1 MPNDDSNKVVKLR
14 QPAQQSAAGVVVDDD
29 PIQPKSLLNM
39 TDVEQDVFLQQLRD
53 RRLRASEMIKEA
65 QRAKH
70 HASSIASAIKVE
82 RKAEQAQRQYVKA
95 NKALERLEELLY
107 DLRALTLQHT
117 DIDIGKS

>member
-14 QPAQQSAAGVVVDDD
+14 QPAVPTAAGVVVDD

-70 HASSIASAIKVE
+70 HASSIATAIKVE

-117 DIDIGKS
+117 DIDIGKL